1 VYVSALIFWLTYLP
15 LLPVPLLV
23 ARKYRLDLDSRNVT
37 LLVHL
42 CGAALFSYVQMFLA
56 SVITEG
62 IGVGRP
68 GVTFGDRLFAGV
80 IWNVI
85 NNFPIPFLSYWAM
98 VISMNAFYYEEESKR
113 REVAAAQL
121 EASLMEARLRVL
133 QAQLSPHFFF
143 NTLNAISAL
152 AVKGDPNAVVEM
164 MARLGDFLRTC
175 LDDGRPQ
182 HVPLAKE
189 VELANSYLEI
199 QKLCFGDRL
208 TIRQNIA
215 PGVLEAVV
223 PSMILQ
229 PVVENAIVHG
239 VAEKLGTGCVT
250 IEALRDEAKL
260 RLHVSDNG
268 PGLRP
273 DRLNRKG
280 VGLSMTRSRLEQ
292 LYGTDYDIHFAST
305 VGEGTT
311 VTISIPFVRE
321 RDVHEFVARA

>member
-1 VYVSALIFWLTYLP
+1 
-15 LLPVPLLV
+15 
-23 ARKYRLDLDSRNVT
+23 
-37 LLVHL
+37 
-42 CGAALFSYVQMFLA
+42 M
-56 SVITEG
+56 
-62 IGVGRP
+62 
-68 GVTFGDRLFAGV
+68 
-80 IWNVI
+80 WNII

-98 VISMNAFYYEEESKR
+98 VISMYAFHYQDEARR
-113 REVAAAQL
+113 REIAAAQL
-121 EASLMEARLRVL
+121 EASLMEARLRML

-182 HVPLAKE
+182 QVSLSKE

-208 TIRQNIA
+208 TIRQDIA
-215 PGVLEAVV
+215 PEVSEALV

-239 VAEKLGTGCVT
+239 IAEKLGVGCIT
-250 IEALRDEAKL
+250 IEATRDAGQL
-260 RLHVSDNG
+260 RLKVHDNG
-268 PGLRP
+268 PGFAADALERE
-273 DRLNRKG
+273 G
-280 VGLSMTRSRLEQ
+280 VGLVMTRSRLEQ
-292 LYGTDYDIHFAST
+292 MYGNDYEVHYGST

-311 VTISIPFVRE
+311 VTLCLPFIGMADEGRSV
-321 RDVHEFVARA
+321 VS